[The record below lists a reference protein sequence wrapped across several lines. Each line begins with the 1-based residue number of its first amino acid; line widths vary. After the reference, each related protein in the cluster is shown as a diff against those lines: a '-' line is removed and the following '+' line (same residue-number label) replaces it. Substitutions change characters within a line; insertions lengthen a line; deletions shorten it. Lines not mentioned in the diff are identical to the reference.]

1 VRLAQHGPIECEAE
15 AAPSPLAQLQAARE
29 AAHMEATAAILSGK
43 DPGNEEPAAGGSG
56 SVAHSEGSEEA
67 ARWTEASAA
76 AAAPSAALADV
87 SLGDGQQEAASAAA
101 PAGSASEART
111 ADDGHHGGAAAAE
124 DAQQAPPAELMLIEK
139 GAGERLRLA
148 LLAAAELTDKVKT
161 DDNCILVRRYCR
173 SLESSAACRG
183 NTGHAVER
191 PRAVVCLSCR
201 GLRLWS
207 FSESRGFSQNPAR
220 TQIN

>member
-1 VRLAQHGPIECEAE
+1 MRLAQHGPIECEAE

-43 DPGNEEPAAGGSG
+43 EPGNEEPAAGGSG
-56 SVAHSEGSEEA
+56 SEDVAHSEGPEEA
-67 ARWTEASAA
+67 AGSTEASAA
-76 AAAPSAALADV
+76 AAAPAAALADL

-101 PAGSASEART
+101 PAGSASEARP
-111 ADDGHHGGAAAAE
+111 ANDGHHGGAAAAE

-161 DDNCILVRRYCR
+161 
-173 SLESSAACRG
+173 
-183 NTGHAVER
+183 
-191 PRAVVCLSCR
+191 
-201 GLRLWS
+201 
-207 FSESRGFSQNPAR
+207 
-220 TQIN
+220 